1 MKLTF
6 SRECRMLFF
15 WYSKWNTWTRKKF
28 LLASPSETAAYS
40 LQYREKPKFVGCKI
54 GDMHA
59 WSNGSFFYIRAFLG
73 ACECM
78 WKYRSISR
86 KSSAQLEIKDTIHEV
101 KYGCLLLLVEVF
113 IEAMNGLVMTLDRG
127 RQKIFYVL
135 GCSIMWAIL
144 PIREWRCQDI
154 DQVLLHKIIC
164 FSVYS
169 AAVKC

>member
-15 WYSKWNTWTRKKF
+15 WYNALSAVNETHEPVKSFCWRA
-28 LLASPSETAAYS
+28 LARQQPILYNIEKSQNSSGVRSETCVV
-40 LQYREKPKFVGCKI
+40 EWV
-54 GDMHA
+54 
-59 WSNGSFFYIRAFLG
+59 FFYIRAFRG
-73 ACECM
+73 VCECM
-78 WKYRSISR
+78 WKYRSISS

-113 IEAMNGLVMTLDRG
+113 IEAMNGLVMTLDQG

-144 PIREWRCQDI
+144 PIREWKCQDI
-154 DQVLLHKIIC
+154 DKVSLH
-164 FSVYS
+164 
-169 AAVKC
+169 